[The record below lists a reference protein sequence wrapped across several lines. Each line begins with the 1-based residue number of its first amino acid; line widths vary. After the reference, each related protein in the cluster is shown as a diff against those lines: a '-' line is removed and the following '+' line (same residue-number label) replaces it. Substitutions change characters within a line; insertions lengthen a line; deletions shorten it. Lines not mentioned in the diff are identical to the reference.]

1 MPIFV
6 STILDFK
13 DEDIKESDPQDA
25 VPSPLPKSVLNGSV
39 SGKEDDSVQKKK
51 IESGKKLIRELKK
64 LFARMAKGNKKYVDP
79 SGVLH
84 SIVDDFGQRVQI
96 GEEKDIR
103 EFNEVLLARISD
115 AFKAKHISKDL
126 NADQGSDGSNPMQ
139 VDSEPVHDNVQ
150 THTL

>member
-1 MPIFV
+1 MV
-6 STILDFK
+6 TGL
-13 DEDIKESDPQDA
+13 A
-25 VPSPLPKSVLNGSV
+25 

-51 IESGKKLIRELKK
+51 IESGKKLICELKK

-115 AFKAKHISKDL
+115 AFKAKHF
-126 NADQGSDGSNPMQ
+126 
-139 VDSEPVHDNVQ
+139 
-150 THTL
+150 